1 MRVRACLS
9 LYHGVELCIYTETPS
24 ELYEAR
30 GFFTQCLLVL
40 RVY

>member
-1 MRVRACLS
+1 MRVRAYLS
-9 LYHGVELCIYTETPS
+9 LYHGVELSTQKHRAS
-24 ELYEAR
+24 HEAR